1 MLNDL
6 RRHADIDD
14 AVFVDPGE
22 ADFRF
27 EEGVRDEL
35 GVEGVFADMVRCGA
49 TFCSV
54 AFSNFVLA
62 SAIVWLSHD
71 SSPGGERSGS
81 VIDTR
86 QRFYFVINQV

>member
-27 EEGVRDEL
+27 EEGVLDEL
-35 GVEGVFADMVRCGA
+35 GVEGVFDDMVRCGE

-62 SAIVWLSHD
+62 YDIVRLSHD
-71 SSPGGERSGS
+71 WSTGRERSGG